1 MIGTVTQLQCRS
13 YASLEFD
20 GCPACT
26 DAALDAT
33 QQAALYV
40 LGRAALE
47 LPARGGSIE
56 MATTMS
62 IRILDEQ
69 GRTIAQ
75 DQIDA
80 EQTIRAVETDEQDEE
95 NDESDADDEAS
106 RRDHF
111 SGMRLEDFQT
121 VLDRLELSPMGSGM
135 CGRMGGQLY
144 GFERSIGRFEVEV
157 APAR

>member
-26 DAALDAT
+26 EAALDAT

-40 LGRAALE
+40 LGRAALDQ
-47 LPARGGSIE
+47 PARGGSIE

-62 IRILDEQ
+62 VRILDEQ

-75 DQIDA
+75 DQLDV
-80 EQTIRAVETDEQDEE
+80 EQTISAVE
-95 NDESDADDEAS
+95 ADDEDDDTDETADTAE
-106 RRDHF
+106 RLDRF

-121 VLDRLELSPMGSGM
+121 VLDQLELVPMGVGM
-135 CGRMGGQLY
+135 CGRIGGRLY
-144 GFERSIGRFEVEV
+144 GFERSIGRFEVDI

>member
-26 DAALDAT
+26 EAALDAT

-40 LGRAALE
+40 LGRAALDQ
-47 LPARGGSIE
+47 PARGGSIE
-56 MATTMS
+56 TATTMS
-62 IRILDEQ
+62 VRILDEQ

-75 DQIDA
+75 DQLDV
-80 EQTIRAVETDEQDEE
+80 EQTISAVE
-95 NDESDADDEAS
+95 ADDEDDDTDETTDTAE
-106 RRDHF
+106 RLDRF

-121 VLDRLELSPMGSGM
+121 VLDQLELVPMGAGM
-135 CGRMGGQLY
+135 CGRIGGRLY
-144 GFERSIGRFEVEV
+144 GFERSIGRFEVDI